1 MRNLALILLAIVWGT
16 APGARAG
23 IIARDLQSP
32 GDGLLTYDT
41 VNQREWL
48 DLPATIG
55 MTLAEVMSE
64 MTPSGR
70 LEGFRFATLADVSD
84 LAASAEVGWTTAWT
98 LPFNLEP
105 HAPEFVE
112 LLGWVIRSSG
122 GVLSE
127 MRIVVGLI
135 ANDNTTSVPS
145 FDDTN
150 LYVISMLAPSP
161 PVGPNSPSITYTPYG
176 GVFTSGPISL
186 SSEQP
191 ALGVGDIG
199 PFWLYRAVPEP
210 RTILLLM
217 QLLVGMI
224 AVRRRR
230 PRVIAPTSS
239 CCA

>member
-1 MRNLALILLAIVWGT
+1 MLMRNLALAFLTIVLGT
-16 APGARAG
+16 SPGARAG

-48 DLPATIG
+48 DLPETSG
-55 MTLAEVMSE
+55 LTLAEVMSQ
-64 MTPSGR
+64 MVPNGR
-70 LEGFRFATLADVSD
+70 LEGFRFATMADVSD

-127 MRIVVGLI
+127 MRIAVGLVAI
-135 ANDNTTSVPS
+135 DNTTSVPS

-176 GVFTSGPISL
+176 GVFTSGPMAL
-186 SSEQP
+186 SSEHP
-191 ALGVGDIG
+191 ALGSGDIG

-210 RTILLLM
+210 AATLLLL
-217 QLLVGMI
+217 QTGASVI
-224 AVRRRR
+224 VVRRWR
-230 PRVIAPTSS
+230 A
-239 CCA
+239 

>member
-1 MRNLALILLAIVWGT
+1 MRILALTLLAIVLGIS
-16 APGARAG
+16 PEARAG
-23 IIARDLQSP
+23 IIARDLEAL

-41 VNQREWL
+41 VNHREWL
-48 DLPATIG
+48 DLPETIG
-55 MTLAEVMSE
+55 MTLAEVMLQ
-64 MTPSGR
+64 TGPNGR

-84 LAASAEVGWTTAWT
+84 LAASAKVGWTTAWR

-127 MRIVVGLI
+127 MRIAVGLI

-150 LYVISMLAPSP
+150 FYVISMLAPSP

-191 ALGVGDIG
+191 ALGVGNNG

-210 RTILLLM
+210 RTVLFLM
-217 QLLVGMI
+217 QSLVGMI

-230 PRVIAPTSS
+230 PRVIAPTSR